1 MNKSC
6 HVITCDRCGKSHYF
20 ESYDNNISRPSGW
33 YVLNDMDLCPEC
45 GQLFITL
52 VNDFIQTKNK
62 RTVMLLTA
70 KNKSE
75 ALSAL
80 DLMMNYIKGRS
91 FDGEIKE
98 KVVVSC
104 EDMYGI

>member
-1 MNKSC
+1 MNKGC

-20 ESYDNNISRPSGW
+20 ESYDDTLRPSGW
-33 YVLNDMDLCPEC
+33 HILNDMDLCPEC
-45 GQLFITL
+45 GELFTTL
-52 VNDFIQTKNK
+52 VNDFIQTKKK

-70 KNKSE
+70 RNKSE

-80 DLMMNYIKGRS
+80 DLMTDYVERRS

-104 EDMYGI
+104 EGFYGE